1 MQTTLHNLA
10 RQGAALMGEELFDKL
25 GNLANE
31 IAAEMAKP
39 VMPERESLIDFDQEG
54 AQDYVADEMERLAAG
69 DIDVAWLQRRGT
81 YQAAIIP
88 AENYHPPGRCCCK
101 NCPWDGGHTGG
112 GHGQGT

>member
-1 MQTTLHNLA
+1 MLREALA
-10 RQGAALMGEELFDKL
+10 KLPGPLPHGLYQLVHDHDGWRVEVQPDPDPRQS
-25 GNLANE
+25 
-31 IAAEMAKP
+31 
-39 VMPERESLIDFDQEG
+39 VIDFDQEG

-101 NCPWDGGHTGG
+101 NCPWDGDHTGG